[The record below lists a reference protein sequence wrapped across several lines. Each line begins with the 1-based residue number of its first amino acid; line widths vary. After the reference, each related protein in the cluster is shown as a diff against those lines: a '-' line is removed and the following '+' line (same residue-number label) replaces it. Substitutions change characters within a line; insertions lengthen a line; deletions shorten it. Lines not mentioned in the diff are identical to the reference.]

1 MEKYIFIT
9 YIFIIGTVFGSFFNV
24 CIFRI
29 PNKESISNPQS
40 YCYKCN
46 NRLTY
51 LDLIPILSWILL
63 KGKCR
68 YCGQKI
74 SSRYPLIELLTGI
87 LFIII
92 YNVHGL
98 NFITINY
105 LVLTSLLIIIT
116 FIDIDYYIIPD
127 SMIILGSIFELL
139 FNLTN
144 KGISIRNSIIGGV
157 VCSGVMLI
165 LITLIELVVKK
176 EVMGGGDIKLFFMIG
191 LFLGLKLGLLTIL
204 LSIYVGAFY
213 GIVTIIYS
221 KIKKQEYNSII
232 PYGPFISVGAI
243 ISVLCGT
250 NIINWYIDLFI

>member
-9 YIFIIGTVFGSFFNV
+9 YTFIIGIVFGSFFNV

-29 PNKESISNPQS
+29 PNKESISNPPS
-40 YCYKCN
+40 HCYKCN

-68 YCGQKI
+68 HCRQNI
-74 SSRYPLIELLTGI
+74 SPRYPLIELLTGI

-105 LVLTSLLIIIT
+105 LVLISLLIIIT

-127 SMIILGSIFELL
+127 SIIIFGSIFAVL
-139 FNLTN
+139 FNLTD
-144 KGISIRNSIIGGV
+144 KGISIRNSVIGGV
-157 VCSGVMLI
+157 ICSGGMLL
-165 LITLIELVVKK
+165 LIKRSNGWRGYK
-176 EVMGGGDIKLFFMIG
+176 
-191 LFLGLKLGLLTIL
+191 TIL
-204 LSIYVGAFY
+204 YDRVIFRF
-213 GIVTIIYS
+213 
-221 KIKKQEYNSII
+221 KIRTFNNTFK
-232 PYGPFISVGAI
+232 
-243 ISVLCGT
+243 
-250 NIINWYIDLFI
+250 YICRSFLWNCNYHI